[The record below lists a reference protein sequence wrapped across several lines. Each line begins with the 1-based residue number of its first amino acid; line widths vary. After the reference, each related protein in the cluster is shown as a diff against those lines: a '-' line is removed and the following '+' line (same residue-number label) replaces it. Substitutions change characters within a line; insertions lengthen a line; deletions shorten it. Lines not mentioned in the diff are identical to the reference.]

1 MRQLPID
8 LPPSDDE
15 LFGRTKCGLDGC
27 TTMVKQS
34 QAIIG
39 CIQVGTVTHQ
49 DHFCSFECRNT
60 WRDYM
65 RPGVRYSEH

>member
-1 MRQLPID
+1 MTQLPID

-15 LFGRTKCGLDGC
+15 LFGRIKCGLDGC

-34 QAIIG
+34 QAITG

-49 DHFCSFECRNT
+49 DHFCSFACRDI
-60 WRDYM
+60 WRDTM
-65 RPGVRYSEH
+65 RPKVLYREF

>member
-1 MRQLPID
+1 MTQLPID

-34 QAIIG
+34 QAIVG
-39 CIQVGTVTHQ
+39 CIHVGTVTHQ